1 MISIIIPT
9 YNNAELLERCLS
21 SISRQAVSEWEAI
34 IIDDGSTD
42 STAVLCKKYCEKDD
56 RFRYDY
62 QSNSGVS
69 AARNKGLDL
78 CRGDY
83 VTFLDADDYFTED
96 ALSIIEN
103 NITKYPGK
111 KLFIYDALIKD
122 SEDNAYIYICRNKKD
137 YFAIGDLFFD
147 TVQTAE
153 CSYNQW
159 LSGILAKVYSRDVIE
174 KLRFHPDIMVGEDT
188 CFLIECYSLLQD
200 IALIQ
205 LLEEHWYVYDRTN
218 AQSATHCFKRDLL
231 ETSKLQLDFILDK
244 ARFLKTYDHKRKATT
259 LCKFC
264 WNLFW
269 IMYYQGQTVKEN
281 SSCFQW
287 YVYTQQYI
295 NAKDLYPIEFDDRL
309 AAMSFKYR
317 HLLKN
322 SLIRKIL
329 QKIYIIRKH

>member
-56 RFRYDY
+56 RFRYYY

-96 ALSIIEN
+96 ALSIIAN

-122 SEDNAYIYICRNKKD
+122 SEDNAYIYIYIYAGTRKITLQL
-137 YFAIGDLFFD
+137 AISF
-147 TVQTAE
+147 
-153 CSYNQW
+153 S
-159 LSGILAKVYSRDVIE
+159 IR
-174 KLRFHPDIMVGEDT
+174 
-188 CFLIECYSLLQD
+188 
-200 IALIQ
+200 
-205 LLEEHWYVYDRTN
+205 
-218 AQSATHCFKRDLL
+218 FKRPNAAI
-231 ETSKLQLDFILDK
+231 TS
-244 ARFLKTYDHKRKATT
+244 
-259 LCKFC
+259 
-264 WNLFW
+264 
-269 IMYYQGQTVKEN
+269 GSV
-281 SSCFQW
+281 
-287 YVYTQQYI
+287 
-295 NAKDLYPIEFDDRL
+295 
-309 AAMSFKYR
+309 
-317 HLLKN
+317 
-322 SLIRKIL
+322 
-329 QKIYIIRKH
+329 